1 MDPVVRLGLT
11 QPKVQAVHGLQGVG
25 LLIDEDKK
33 QFVFHLGQ
41 AAFGAAAQLPLAYF
55 AVPGLVQR
63 ITSGRSRDK
72 RRQHTQ
78 KLLVGQSSRGEKI
91 SWSVLQSSVSRS
103 EERRVGKE
111 CRSRWSPY

>member
-41 AAFGAAAQLPLAYF
+41 AAFGAAATPVTGVPIICQM
-55 AVPGLVQR
+55 AVAPAPHAVCHNFCSTKYYGWHANEPPECTRAPHASPGRCVPPAL
-63 ITSGRSRDK
+63 GL
-72 RRQHTQ
+72 HPE
-78 KLLVGQSSRGEKI
+78 LL
-91 SWSVLQSSVSRS
+91 
-103 EERRVGKE
+103 
-111 CRSRWSPY
+111 